1 VTDTEA
7 RLLRAVLE
15 SPGDDTP
22 RLAYA
27 DWLDDNAGVVPCPIC
42 TGPGFPRGPVPAG
55 CTKCRG
61 SLEIPDDRR
70 ERAEFIRIQCELA
83 GRPDGSPETTRRRS
97 DLFEREGDLLW
108 NMQGAGIMPGQMLA
122 HARRDWAGPDL
133 SAMAKT
139 IPGRS
144 AWTWSRGFIS
154 TVRAPLAVL
163 AGEECYLCHAGLGDG
178 HPPRNCPACSGTGR
192 VPGIGRD
199 LFGLQPVTR
208 VDTDRL
214 PSTQLI
220 NGRIRWAFWR
230 EHESGY
236 ESLPNITP
244 VSRVPWQLLE
254 YLDAGYESE
263 AAARDALSAALV
275 AHFREQCGLT
285 PLV

>member
-27 DWLDDNAGVVPCPIC
+27 D
-42 TGPGFPRGPVPAG
+42 
-55 CTKCRG
+55 
-61 SLEIPDDRR
+61 EIQAAEP

-163 AGEECYLCHAGLGDG
+163 AGGECGRCTG
-178 HPPRNCPACSGTGR
+178 HGTVEHNGSDYTCPACSGTGR